1 MFRTYQPKKLREERA
16 RLQKENG
23 HQKRPQSSCAQKSKR
38 QKTADLLIPVRQPV
52 ADRQHIQRILF
63 EGMPGGTGNRL
74 LFILPSM
81 FHSRISRPLIPISG
95 LSFYLFEDG
104 RHEL

>member
-1 MFRTYQPKKLREERA
+1 MFRSLSAKEASEKERA

-63 EGMPGGTGNRL
+63 EGMPGGNR
-74 LFILPSM
+74 
-81 FHSRISRPLIPISG
+81 
-95 LSFYLFEDG
+95 E
-104 RHEL
+104 